1 MTEQEKETIWN
12 PVFLSVFIT
21 NICVNMGQQMM
32 NTLIPKFAYA
42 LGASATVVGMAA
54 SMFTIT
60 ALAVRPFS
68 SPAFDSFS
76 RKKLLLVCIID
87 VFVAFLIFGMA
98 QNVPTIIV
106 ARLTQGIGTGCIT
119 PLCLAM
125 AGDAL
130 PDSKLGSGIGIFTLG
145 QAVAQALGPNIGLSV
160 SAEIGYNKTF
170 LMGAGVMAIG
180 FVVALVMKEPKRQN
194 PYNKYKITF
203 HSVIAKE
210 AIPSSLLLF
219 FLGLA
224 FSCISSYLAIYGA
237 LRGVNNIGFYFTVY
251 AGILLLTRPIAG
263 TISDRFG
270 FDKVIIPGIFFFA
283 ASFVLISIADNLTM
297 FLLAAGIGAFGYGA
311 CQPAIQALS
320 LKKVPKERRGAGTS
334 TNYIFIDFGMLC
346 GPMLAGQVV
355 EFFQKQGIAEVSSY
369 SYIYRF
375 MLIPMAVALIYFLI
389 NRKKFLP
396 VAENLSAA
404 QPASEKI

>member
-1 MTEQEKETIWN
+1 MDANKKETIWN

-32 NTLIPKFAYA
+32 NTLVPKFAYA

-76 RKKLLLVCIID
+76 KKKLLMICIVD
-87 VFVAFLIFGMA
+87 VFVAFLIFSTA
-98 QNVPTIIV
+98 QSVTTIMV
-106 ARLTQGIGTGCIT
+106 ARLIQGIGTGCIT

-130 PDSKLGSGIGIFTLG
+130 PDSKLGSGIGVFTLG

-160 SAEIGYNKTF
+160 SARIGYNKTF
-170 LMGAGVMAIG
+170 LIGAAVMAVG
-180 FVVALVMKEPKRQN
+180 FVAAIIMKEPKRTT
-194 PYNKYKITF
+194 PYNPYKITF
-203 HSVIAKE
+203 NSVIAKE

-237 LRGVNNIGFYFTVY
+237 LRNVESIGLYFTVY
-251 AGILLLTRPIAG
+251 ACTLLVTRPIAG
-263 TISDRFG
+263 TISDKYG
-270 FDKVIIPGIFFFA
+270 FDKVIIPGICFFA
-283 ASFVLISIADNLTM
+283 ASFFIISISDNLVM
-297 FLLAAGIGAFGYGA
+297 FLLAAGVGAFGYGA

-320 LKKVPKERRGAGTS
+320 LRKVPRERRGAGTS
-334 TNYIFIDFGMLC
+334 TNYIFVDLGMLC

-355 EFFQKQGIAEVSSY
+355 EFFQNRGLEEVTSY

-375 MLIPMAVALIYFLI
+375 MLIPMAVALIYFIL
-389 NRKKFLP
+389 NRKKFA
-396 VAENLSAA
+396 V
-404 QPASEKI
+404 EK